1 METTDEFETHMRDV
15 LHGEDDQAA
24 GFTAAQV
31 IARGRQRRRARTA
44 AVSGAALVAAGAVAV
59 VPSALI
65 GGSGHGRGGVV
76 TAGSGLPAPV
86 ATTTTTG
93 TLPAPSS
100 PMSVP
105 SSGTSTGTSAGQ
117 GVPSSP
123 PATTPSAHVVPPGTL
138 PLVGGYSITLTKD
151 SVTFAGD
158 GGAVG
163 PLYTDNGN
171 QGADSIGLQ
180 SCGRLVGGV
189 YIGSGEVASGQ
200 VTVDGKVHA
209 ANIVTLAGHPGW
221 SVAYVDLAALP
232 QSTSTMSISVFD
244 AAEHQLAAFAVPPR
258 AH

>member
-15 LHGEDDQAA
+15 LHEEDDQAA

-31 IARGRQRRRARTA
+31 IAKGRHRRRTRTA
-44 AVSGAALVAAGAVAV
+44 AVSGVALVAAGAVAV

-65 GGSGHGRGGVV
+65 GGSGHGRGGVL

-86 ATTTTTG
+86 ATTTG
-93 TLPAPSS
+93 SLPAPSS

-105 SSGTSTGTSAGQ
+105 SSGTSTGQTA
-117 GVPSSP
+117 PSSP
-123 PATTPSAHVVPPGTL
+123 PSSTPSAHVVPPGTIT
-138 PLVGGYSITLTKD
+138 LVGGYTITLTKD

-171 QGADSIGLQ
+171 QGTDSIGLQ

-244 AAEHQLAAFAVPPR
+244 AAEHQLATFAVPPR